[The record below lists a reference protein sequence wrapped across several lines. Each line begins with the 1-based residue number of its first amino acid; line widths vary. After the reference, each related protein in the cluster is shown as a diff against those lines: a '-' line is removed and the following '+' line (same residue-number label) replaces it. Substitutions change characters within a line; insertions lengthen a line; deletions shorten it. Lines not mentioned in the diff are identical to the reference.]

1 MPHVSGHKEQ
11 TGLMSNPYKQAAESM
26 KSVGIKSLSGVTT
39 SSPKGQQAQQKQR
52 ESGFKPI
59 RDYNTGPVGGS
70 GNGRWNAGFDDD
82 EESKSWDSLQ
92 NNPNKNIFV
101 TGCAAQIN
109 PNKFNMMK
117 EVDLMI
123 GNNQKIQEET
133 WKNFKLVKK
142 QKFENIMAQQIPNN
156 VKKKK
161 ADFIVD
167 TSISI
172 EDARNQVANIVK
184 KIIS

>member
-1 MPHVSGHKEQ
+1 
-11 TGLMSNPYKQAAESM
+11 MSNPYKQAAESM

-92 NNPNKNIFV
+92 NNPNKNRILNEV
-101 TGCAAQIN
+101 VSKYNESWLNIRERY
-109 PNKFNMMK
+109 PNIHII
-117 EVDLMI
+117 MI
-123 GNNQKIQEET
+123 
-133 WKNFKLVKK
+133 
-142 QKFENIMAQQIPNN
+142 
-156 VKKKK
+156 
-161 ADFIVD
+161 
-167 TSISI
+167 SISI
-172 EDARNQVANIVK
+172 VMWFTIMQNRCGL
-184 KIIS
+184 